1 MVFSHG
7 LGGSRNGY
15 SHITGSLASYGMVVV
30 APEHRDGSVP
40 VSYIGGP
47 AGQPV
52 YYKSIAHTPTREV
65 EEARDQQLK
74 IRLWELGLVHE
85 TLIKMDRGEAVLNIL
100 ADAQKTSAAA
110 DVDGLSTFVDAL
122 DLHIPGKVSWG
133 GHSMGAATVVQF
145 VKSVFYRPSKSTPP
159 SYRSL
164 YTPREDSAIVRQI
177 TPSSSVSLLDPWALP
192 LRSAATHWLWDK
204 PLPCYSADGSG
215 GSNLL
220 VVLSEAFFKW
230 RGNLEPVK
238 RAVSE
243 DPSHEGSSFEKKKI
257 PPYIFYPLASAHL
270 SQSDFGVLFPWLT
283 KRAFKAEEPERTLRL
298 NVRAILEVLRQNGQE
313 LANTSDIHMEERD
326 SSSQIISQAHKNGS
340 IRAEH
345 KDQLARKIGSE
356 NTIIGQD
363 QKILAKDGAVRGW
376 IALDVDNEVRP
387 DEATNQMTHSHA
399 QPSEAVFDGEIMKG

>member
-15 SHITGSLASYGMVVV
+15 SHITGSLASHGMVVV

-47 AGQPV
+47 AGQAV

-85 TLIKMDRGEAVLNIL
+85 ALLKVDRGEAVSNIV
-100 ADAQKTSAAA
+100 ADAQRTSAST
-110 DVDGLSTFVDAL
+110 DINGLSTFADTL
-122 DLHIPGKVSWG
+122 DIHTPGKVSWG

-145 VKSVFYRPSKSTPP
+145 VKSVFYRPSKCTPP

-164 YTPREDSAIVRQI
+164 YTPNEDSAIVREI
-177 TPSSSVSLLDPWALP
+177 TLSSPVSLLDPWALP

-204 PLPCYSADGSG
+204 PMPCYYADGPG

-220 VVLSEAFFKW
+220 IVLSEAFFRW

-243 DPSHEGSSFEKKKI
+243 DPSQEHSFIKKQKT
-257 PPYIFYPLASAHL
+257 PPYIFYPLTSAHL

-313 LANTSDIHMEERD
+313 LADTSDIDMEEQD
-326 SSSQIISQAHKNGS
+326 SSLSQKHKNGS
-340 IRAEH
+340 IRPEH
-345 KDQLARKIGSE
+345 KDPSARKIGSE

-363 QKILAKDGAVRGW
+363 GKILAKDGSVRGW
-376 IALDVDNEVRP
+376 IALDVDNEGKP
-387 DEATNQMTHSHA
+387 DEATNQKTHSHA
-399 QPSEAVFDGEIMKG
+399 QPGEAVFDGEMMKG